1 MLKVECLT
9 FKGYPRILIVNVL
22 FPIRFDPS
30 NPQRAIRV
38 AAKVAKDFE
47 YKQKKYNIFCCGLKM
62 PIQKMSIAV
71 RQMIY
76 ECTETRI
83 YEFAIS
89 YIRVSV
95 CMLSSLRESYSS
107 LLGILKPTMGRRGFM
122 VALWATLNS
131 ANA

>member
-1 MLKVECLT
+1 
-9 FKGYPRILIVNVL
+9 
-22 FPIRFDPS
+22 
-30 NPQRAIRV
+30 
-38 AAKVAKDFE
+38 
-47 YKQKKYNIFCCGLKM
+47 M

-71 RQMIY
+71 RQMTY
-76 ECTETRI
+76 QCTETRI

-107 LLGILKPTMGRRGFM
+107 LLGMLKPTMGRQGFM

-131 ANA
+131 ARA